1 MRLGHFAPYAL
12 YSITRAQS
20 VGTSGL
26 KSLGDEH
33 TVSAGVRWDFARN
46 LDAKLQLQQVT
57 FDSLQD
63 TASFADVQPGARVGD
78 KAKIL
83 SLVLDFVF

>member
-1 MRLGHFAPYAL
+1 MVENLPVLIEPRLLARTGVGAL
-12 YSITRAQS
+12 MTWPPPS
-20 VGTSGL
+20 
-26 KSLGDEH
+26 
-33 TVSAGVRWDFARN
+33 
-46 LDAKLQLQQVT
+46 